1 MARINRKTPNSF
13 IIYRREKQFW
23 LRQNFPR
30 LPQRA
35 LSGIVSQ
42 MWKREPP
49 AIRGKYE
56 SMALRLSIDNTN
68 RNVTNRVVPMD
79 YETGVT
85 HFFVIENVSNH
96 ESPPND
102 KESDPYDF
110 VNSIFDFDA

>member
-1 MARINRKTPNSF
+1 
-13 IIYRREKQFW
+13 
-23 LRQNFPR
+23 

-35 LSGIVSQ
+35 LSGIVSR

-49 AIRGKYE
+49 AT
-56 SMALRLSIDNTN
+56 L
-68 RNVTNRVVPMD
+68 PMD
-79 YETGVT
+79 YETGAT
-85 HFFVIENVSNH
+85 HFFVIENVSN